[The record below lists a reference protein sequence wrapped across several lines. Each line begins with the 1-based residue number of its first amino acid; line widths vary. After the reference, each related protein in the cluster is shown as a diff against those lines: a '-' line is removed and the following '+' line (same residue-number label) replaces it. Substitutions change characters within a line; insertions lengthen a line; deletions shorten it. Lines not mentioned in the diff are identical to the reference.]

1 MQPPV
6 SCDALRAW
14 VGRELGVSAWH
25 TVDQAMIDSFAAT
38 TGDHQFIH
46 VDPVRAA
53 ETPFGGTVAH
63 GFLTLS
69 LLPRLAAGVLPV
81 IEGRALSINYGFDK
95 IRFVAPVRA
104 GASIRAH
111 FVLRGLEE
119 RAPHEI
125 LIRYAVTVA
134 IEGEEKPAL
143 VAEWLT
149 LAILAQ

>member
-6 SCDALRAW
+6 SRDALLAR
-14 VGRELGVSAWH
+14 VGHELGASAWL
-25 TVDQAMIDSFAAT
+25 TVDQAMIDAFAAT

-53 ETPFGGTVAH
+53 DTPFGGTVAH

-69 LLPRLAAGVLPV
+69 LLSRLAADVLPA
-81 IEGRALSINYGFDK
+81 IEGRALSINYGFNK
-95 IRFVAPVRA
+95 IRFVAPVSA

-111 FVLRGLEE
+111 FVLLGVDE
-119 RAPHEI
+119 RAPNEV
-125 LIRYAVTVA
+125 LIRYSVTVA
-134 IEGEEKPAL
+134 IKGEEKPAL

-149 LAILAQ
+149 LAILA